1 MNDELNHKKM
11 IKKKKQSGS
20 TNLKSN
26 TYKKESKMIKVKKNI
41 ELYYIELHNIIIV
54 NYNNVYKIAFKSND
68 EEKRNL
74 ID

>member
-1 MNDELNHKKM
+1 
-11 IKKKKQSGS
+11 
-20 TNLKSN
+20 
-26 TYKKESKMIKVKKNI
+26 MIKVKKNI

>member
-1 MNDELNHKKM
+1 M